1 MANPFKLP
9 DGYNLNFWTSTTS
22 SDTTSGSAIDSIVPK
37 YRPIKFSFNK
47 DSFLTPIQKPAIN
60 IFQPI
65 NSLGENYQMPNS
77 LFDKTNFQQ
86 VPSPIT
92 PPITTDEKPSDSVAA
107 TEPVDSTDALKAA
120 TAPAAVDSPI
130 KATDSPAVS
139 NVVKPDSSTV
149 AKSTVVQTANSKP
162 AMPIEKPDRQT
173 QKKVAKGPTLEDTL
187 TKFYGKK
194 YINASD
200 EDREK
205 LAVDYF
211 DWLSKEKKTTISQ
224 GSQFELYR
232 QRSSNDEDYKRLSG
246 IIDKLEAKYQK
257 NAAYSVITKGTCRQQ
272 DIGQRVVAD
281 DYQNYDGSVQ
291 LDVAKFITDSK
302 NVDAIKI
309 GASHAADLEDRN
321 QIGAVNIFEKAEIPD
336 DAKKSVDKILINQ
349 YSDYAVENQLE
360 IHKIMSS
367 SQYSETVEYAASNI
381 DCLDKSNQA
390 AAVRTTISTGN
401 EQAIKNAAAN
411 YNSYDEST
419 KDDIKDSFSVTK
431 YACDTNSDS
440 STEAQNV
447 ENEDSSVG
455 NTQTTASAN
464 SESVSESVSTQNSV
478 SSNSAVTNIIKL
490 ASGQNDDK
498 LISEIDKLSRVDKM
512 RLAQMSSDPKI
523 LSAILSD
530 DPSTQILFNLDESSI
545 KAIGFKRILPQLSF
559 LNPITQLCLVK
570 LCAQS
575 GDINS
580 IQRNQLSPAIR
591 SEYDK
596 IAEELKRK
604 QRA

>member
-9 DGYNLNFWTSTTS
+9 DGYNLNFWTTN
-22 SDTTSGSAIDSIVPK
+22 DTTNDPINSAVPKYK
-37 YRPIKFSFNK
+37 YRPIKISFNR
-47 DSFLTPIQKPAIN
+47 DSFLTPLQQPSPINN
-60 IFQPI
+60 IFQSSNGLGI
-65 NSLGENYQMPNS
+65 NFQMPNS
-77 LFDKTNFQQ
+77 LFDKSDSQQ
-86 VPSPIT
+86 ISNSVTQTIAAGGQSCDTDTVAAT
-92 PPITTDEKPSDSVAA
+92 PPIDTVEAIKVA
-107 TEPVDSTDALKAA
+107 
-120 TAPAAVDSPI
+120 
-130 KATDSPAVS
+130 DSPAADLPVKTTEIPVVAT
-139 NVVKPDSSTV
+139 NVTPDSSPATQ
-149 AKSTVVQTANSKP
+149 STTSQTINDKTDKP
-162 AMPIEKPDRQT
+162 NADTKM
-173 QKKVAKGPTLEDTL
+173 QKKASNGPTLEDTL

-194 YINASD
+194 YTNASD
-200 EDREK
+200 EGREK
-205 LAVDYF
+205 LAVAYF

-246 IIDKLEAKYQK
+246 VIDKLEAKYQL
-257 NAAYSVITKGTCRQQ
+257 NAANSVINKGTSKQK

-291 LDVAKFITDSK
+291 LGVAKLITDSK

-309 GASHAADLEDRN
+309 GASHAADLEDQN
-321 QIGAVNIFEKAEIPD
+321 QVGAVNIFEKADISD

-367 SQYSETVEYAASNI
+367 SKYSETVEYAASNI

-390 AAVRTTISTGN
+390 AAVKFTISTGN
-401 EQAIKNAAAN
+401 EQAIKAAAAN
-411 YNSYDEST
+411 YNSYDENA
-419 KDDIKDSFSVTK
+419 KDDIKDTLSATK
-431 YACDTNSDS
+431 YTCDTDPDS
-440 STEAQNV
+440 SADTHNDENDASTE
-447 ENEDSSVG
+447 
-455 NTQTTASAN
+455 NTQTTPSAN
-464 SESVSESVSTQNSV
+464 YGSVSDTALTPNNLT
-478 SSNSAVTNIIKL
+478 SNSAVANVIKL
-490 ASGQNDDK
+490 ANGQNDDT
-498 LISEIDKLSRVDKM
+498 LRSAIDKLSGVDKI
-512 RLAQMSSDPKI
+512 RLAQISSDPKI

-570 LCAQS
+570 LCAQN

-596 IAEELKRK
+596 IAEEIKRK
-604 QRA
+604 Q